1 MPSLFEKWLVVIKF
15 LCLLNDYI
23 FKLILWRTVLITI
36 FQKYFVGL
44 PFQGGQEKE
53 EKNTSQSDR
62 IFPLKKY
69 FCFLFFQS
77 EKI

>member
-15 LCLLNDYI
+15 LRSLNDYI
-23 FKLILWRTVLITI
+23 FKLILWQTVLITI

-53 EKNTSQSDR
+53 EK
-62 IFPLKKY
+62 KY
-69 FCFLFFQS
+69 
-77 EKI
+77 